1 MKLLIVSTAPFIYME
16 KDVYS
21 YGPYVNELMIWNK
34 NASTIAFCC
43 PVWEADRGL
52 LISKVPFEIKKH
64 FKLIDLNGLSFK
76 AKMQSFFLSFY
87 NIMLLFKG
95 FYWADHIH
103 IRCPGNLGLLG
114 CFVQIFFPNT
124 PKTAKYAGNWDPE
137 SKQPRSYRLQ
147 KWILSNTFLTR
158 KMQVLIYG
166 EWPNQSKNIKAF
178 FTASYYEEE
187 KESLI
192 VKNLES
198 KISFVFVGS
207 LVKGKNPM
215 YAIQIVEG
223 LFSRGFDV
231 SLNIYGEGIERNNLE
246 RYISE
251 NNLAEVISL
260 KGNQDKGTLKTAY
273 LKSHFVLL
281 PSESEGWPKA
291 IAEGMFWGCVPIATS
306 VSCVPFMLDYGNRG
320 VLLDR
325 NLNSDVMQIA
335 SLLTT
340 NNNDFI
346 IKQKKAFEWS
356 QAYTL
361 DVFESEIKKLMV

>member
-1 MKLLIVSTAPFIYME
+1 MQFLIVTHVPHIIEDNTYFAYA
-16 KDVYS
+16 
-21 YGPYVNELMIWNK
+21 PYVQEMNLWTKTIDDLVIVAPVSKELKRAIDTAYLHEN
-34 NASTIAFCC
+34 IEF
-43 PVWEADRGL
+43 
-52 LISKVPFEIKKH
+52 ISVENFDVLSIKSSIRAITK
-64 FKLIDLNGLSFK
+64 FPKICWTLYK
-76 AKMQSFFLSFY
+76 AMRQ
-87 NIMLLFKG
+87 
-95 FYWADHIH
+95 ADHIH
-103 IRCPGNLGLLG
+103 IRCPGNIGLLG
-114 CFVQIFFPNT
+114 CFVQLFFPNT
-124 PKTAKYAGNWDPE
+124 PKTAKYAGNWDPQ

-207 LVKGKNPM
+207 LVKGKNSM
-215 YAIQIVEG
+215 YAVQIVEG

-231 SLNIYGEGIERNNLE
+231 CLNIYGEGVERNNLE
-246 RYISE
+246 RYISK

-273 LKSHFVLL
+273 LESQFVLL

-291 IAEGMFWGCVPIATS
+291 IAEGMFWGCVPIATP

-320 VLLDR
+320 VLLNK
-325 NLNSDVMQIA
+325 NLNSDVTEIA

-340 NNNDFI
+340 TNDYI

-361 DVFESEIKKLMV
+361 DVFESEIKKLMI

>member
-1 MKLLIVSTAPFIYME
+1 MRFAIITHVPHIME
-16 KDVYS
+16 DDTYFA
-21 YGPYVNELMIWNK
+21 YAPYVQEMNLWTKTIDDLVIVAPVTKELKRAIDTAYLKENIEFISVENFDVLSMK
-34 NASTIAFCC
+34 NSLRAITKFPKICWA
-43 PVWEADRGL
+43 L
-52 LISKVPFEIKKH
+52 
-64 FKLIDLNGLSFK
+64 FK
-76 AKMQSFFLSFY
+76 AMRQ
-87 NIMLLFKG
+87 
-95 FYWADHIH
+95 ADHIH

-166 EWPNQSKNIKAF
+166 KWPNQSKNIKAF
-178 FTASYYEEE
+178 FTASYYEKE

-198 KISFVFVGS
+198 KISFIFVGS
-207 LVKGKNPM
+207 LVKGKNPV
-215 YAIQIVEG
+215 YAAQVVEG
-223 LFSRGFDV
+223 LFNRGFDV
-231 SLNIYGEGIERNNLE
+231 CLNIYGEGIERNNLE

-260 KGNQDKGTLKTAY
+260 KGNQDKGTLKIAY
-273 LKSHFVLL
+273 LESHFVLL

-291 IAEGMFWGCVPIATS
+291 IAEGMFWGCVPIATP

-320 VLLDR
+320 VLLNK

-335 SLLTT
+335 SLLT
-340 NNNDFI
+340 NNKDFN